1 MTARSLVV
9 VVLCALA
16 CAGPWR
22 EVRAGAADP
31 QQRTADV
38 QALLAELGQRGFR
51 DGDVDLQH
59 LRDAGPLPD
68 SAPQALRREYQS
80 ALAQLAQT
88 AEEAQAAAAVLE
100 AMAAREGCRDC
111 TTELLLLRLNQVIDE
126 GNTARVRTLLEQ
138 LRGQEP
144 MVAPRGRFSM
154 ALAQAR
160 ALDLL
165 GDGKGALEAA
175 LQAVQLASQQGVK
188 GDQVAGLEQLARA
201 NSSRRDFSRALQYYD
216 EALKLSR
223 AVGNRRFIISQLINL
238 SYVHAALND
247 QPRQYEALR
256 EGLALSRTDPPNPFA
271 ELVCLNNLAHYFNGA
286 QDGHGEA
293 YAHAAQAER
302 LAMKLGDRITLA
314 FARANR
320 GVAMVHLGQVEAGLV
335 LARGGVEAVRAMGLG
350 LETADLL
357 EQLSLAY
364 EAAQRPTEAIAAL
377 RERMAT
383 LDRLARTQDE
393 RAVQELQEHFDA
405 ERRTHEIERL
415 SLLTRRNEAEVE
427 ARKLQQRV
435 WGVGALVLLLT
446 GVLASLGVAQL
457 RRRNRS
463 LEVVNAQLDE
473 ASRRDAL
480 TGVFNRRHAAGQL
493 GSRRAGAGDAP
504 LGLVLIDI
512 DHFKRI
518 NDLHGHAAGDT
529 VLKAVARRLQAG
541 LRDGDTVVRWGGE
554 EFLLL
559 LPGCAG
565 RGLEQL
571 AARLLAGLAGTPVP
585 LDEGVALRVAASAG
599 AAVWPAY
606 AGQPWEDAV
615 HLADQA
621 LYLAKQGG
629 RNRATCVGAI
639 ADGAV
644 QDAARLARLRD
655 DLAAATAAGDVVLST
670 LPGPAGSGA

>member
-1 MTARSLVV
+1 MTARALVV
-9 VVLCALA
+9 LLGALA
-16 CAGPWR
+16 CAAPWHDA
-22 EVRAGAADP
+22 RAGAADP
-31 QQRTADV
+31 RQRTADV
-38 QALLAELGQRGFR
+38 QAVLDDFGQRGV
-51 DGDVDLQH
+51 GAVDVDLQR

-80 ALAQLAQT
+80 ALAQLAPT
-88 AEEAQAAAAVLE
+88 AEEAQAAVAVLE

-138 LRGQEP
+138 LRAREP
-144 MVAPRGRFSM
+144 MAAPRGRFGM

-165 GDGKGALEAA
+165 GDAKGALEAA

-188 GDQVAGLEQLARA
+188 SDQVAGLEQLARA
-201 NSSRRDFSRALQYYD
+201 NSSRRDFSRALQYFG
-216 EALKLSR
+216 EALKLAR
-223 AVGNRRFIISQLINL
+223 AVGNTRFIVSQLINL
-238 SYVHAALND
+238 GYVHAALKD
-247 QPRQYEALR
+247 RPRQYEALR
-256 EGLALSRTDPPNPFA
+256 EALALTRADPPNPFA
-271 ELVCLNNLAHYFNGA
+271 ELICLNNLAHYFNGDK
-286 QDGHGEA
+286 DGHGKA
-293 YAHAAQAER
+293 YAHALQAEQ
-302 LAMKLGDRITLA
+302 LAARLGDRVTLA
-314 FARANR
+314 FTRANR

-335 LARGGVEAVRAMGLG
+335 LARSGVEAVRAMGLT

-377 RERMAT
+377 RERMVT
-383 LDRLARTQDE
+383 LDGMARAQDE
-393 RAVQELQEHFDA
+393 RAVQELHEHFEA

-415 SLLTRRNEAEVE
+415 ALLTRRNEAEVE
-427 ARKLQQRV
+427 ARKLQQRF
-435 WGVGALVLLLT
+435 WGVAALALVLT
-446 GVLASLGVAQL
+446 GVLAARGVALL

-463 LEVVNAQLDE
+463 LEAVNAQLDE
-473 ASRRDAL
+473 AARRDAL
-480 TGVFNRRHAAGQL
+480 TGVFNRRHAAGLL
-493 GSRRAGAGDAP
+493 GSRRADAGGAP

-529 VLKAVARRLQAG
+529 VLKAVARRLQAS

-559 LPGCAG
+559 LPGCEG
-565 RGLEQL
+565 SHLEQL
-571 AARLLAGLAGTPVP
+571 AARLLAGLADTPVP
-585 LDEGVALRVAASAG
+585 LGDGVALRVAASAG
-599 AAVWPAY
+599 AAVWPAHS
-606 AGQPWEDAV
+606 GQPWEDAV

-629 RNRATCVGAI
+629 RNRATCVGPV
-639 ADGAV
+639 ADGVVA
-644 QDAARLARLRD
+644 DAARLARLRD
-655 DLAAATAAGDVVLST
+655 DLAAAAAAGDVVLTT
-670 LPGPAGSGA
+670 LAGPAGSGA